1 MNDHETIVCEHG
13 TQIST
18 CRCPAD
24 NKIIMVT
31 PNCPYG
37 CEQAGVAA
45 LSTSQ
50 IYQLRNYL
58 QSEAADELNEIAR
71 TGLQLLVRL
80 DRERI
85 DELNRKYR
93 EESDA
98 RMAAEREARK

>member
-1 MNDHETIVCEHG
+1 MNDHETTVCEHG

-24 NKIIMVT
+24 NKAIVVT

-37 CEQAGVAA
+37 CEQAGVTA
-45 LSTSQ
+45 LSPGQ

-71 TGLQLLVRL
+71 TGLQLLIRL

-85 DELNRKYR
+85 DEINRKYR

-98 RMAAEREARK
+98 RMAAEREAQK